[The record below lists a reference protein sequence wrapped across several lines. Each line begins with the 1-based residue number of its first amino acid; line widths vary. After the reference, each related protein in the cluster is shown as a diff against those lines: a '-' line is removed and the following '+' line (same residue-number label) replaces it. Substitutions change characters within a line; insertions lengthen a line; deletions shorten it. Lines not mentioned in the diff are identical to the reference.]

1 MLAVWLAVIAFE
13 TAVSLGVALLVLAV
27 LIHLAWSRRAASKLQ
42 VQLSQVND
50 RLDQIESR
58 LDPRPIIPPMSIF
71 LEPIEH
77 RWHLVDEL
85 CKRIDQWMQRQHFQR
100 IGYFRVDQWEGEELC
115 AYLSQ
120 DRTLVA
126 SIRMAKDAVEPFVEF
141 LFDLGDGERGG
152 TCNPPASVIRPSD
165 DSAGQ
170 SFDGRL
176 SQNFSLIDRM
186 YHEACELASRHQ
198 VVLIDPDRIAQF
210 YEQAHE
216 FEMAQRVHCG
226 GITETEIRDVLVR
239 QGLEP
244 TESQVATIQRHWQL
258 AIEDYLLE
266 FSARGKNRLVDGDRV
281 LVVHAGSLGNFLIAQ
296 LESVLAK
303 AVDNPREIAKL
314 ASELQQLVDQ
324 YEPREAIHRFLALL
338 PTGHGIE
345 LVDQIVRP
353 VPADLY
359 VLPE

>member
-27 LIHLAWSRRAASKLQ
+27 LIHLAWSRRAARNLQ
-42 VQLSQVND
+42 AQLTQFHD

-85 CKRIDQWMQRQHFQR
+85 CKRIDQWMQRHNFRR

-115 AYLSQ
+115 AYLSDDQ
-120 DRTLVA
+120 TLVA

-152 TCNPPASVIRPSD
+152 TSNPPASVIRPND

-176 SQNFSLIDRM
+176 SHNFSLIDRM
-186 YHEACELASRHQ
+186 YKQARELASRHE
-198 VVLIDPDRIAQF
+198 IIPIEPDRIAQF

-226 GITETEIRDVLVR
+226 GITENEIRDVLVR
-239 QGLEP
+239 QGVEP
-244 TESQVATIQRHWQL
+244 TESQVATIQRQWQL

-266 FSARGKNRLVDGDRV
+266 FSARGKNRLVDGQRI
-281 LVVHAGSLGNFLIAQ
+281 LVVHSGSLGSFLIAQ
-296 LESVLAK
+296 VGSVIAK
-303 AVDNPREIAKL
+303 VAQDPREVASL
-314 ASELQQLVDQ
+314 ARQLREHVDR
-324 YEPREAIHRFLALL
+324 YEPREAIDRFLSIL
-338 PTGHGIE
+338 PAGHGIE

-353 VPADLY
+353 APADLY
-359 VLPE
+359 VLPK